1 MRFLKGAKQQ
11 MSQSIS
17 ALPVKAKVKD
27 TSTTYYGVPII
38 WEIGDKNHAGY
49 PANSVTLVAAN
60 ILKLACFDAKEIG
73 NSDSIRRGYG
83 NNRYSI
89 SNLRQ
94 WLNKAG
100 SPWYQAQHGAD
111 AAPTSANVWGDC
123 NEYDDE
129 AGFLTGFSAQMLAA
143 ILNTTLTV
151 AKASVDGGG
160 SETVTDRVFLLSKA
174 EVGLGAENGVSEGST
189 LAMFSDNAS
198 RQCRPTAQA
207 VSYSEYTESSLSA
220 SKPWW
225 YWLRSPYASYSY
237 YVRDVYSDG
246 TLNYLSRAYLG
257 YYGVRP
263 ALNLSSSILV
273 SDSPDSDGAYTIVW
287 NQAPTT
293 PPSITVPD
301 EVRSGKTAEI
311 SWAASV
317 DPEGGAI
324 TYELERSIN
333 SGAWTNIYTGSATS
347 YDDTGVGT
355 SANTVQWRVR
365 AKDVNGAYSGYTSS
379 TVKTVVHN
387 VDPTISGTDTDLGT
401 VTSPPSMAY
410 TVNDQDTEDELT
422 VVESLDGNEIRT
434 IEDAVRNQTYTF
446 SLTEAQFAA
455 LSNGQHTMQVK
466 VTDTLGNSATRT
478 TTFTR
483 SVTGIE
489 YIVGPIETDAAA
501 EKILVSLQYYAAAED
516 VVVSVCNNAFDDNPT
531 WELATIGLKH
541 IFSNATKTAEKWG
554 VGVKVQ
560 ISKSTGY
567 DTISSRPVSGSYV

>member
-60 ILKLACFDAKEIG
+60 ILKLACFDAKESG
-73 NSDSIRRGYG
+73 NSDNNRRNYG
-83 NNRYSI
+83 NNRYSL

-111 AAPTSANVWGDC
+111 AAPTNANVWSNY

-207 VSYSEYTESSLSA
+207 VSNSEYKTSSLSA
-220 SKPWW
+220 SQPWW
-225 YWLRSPYASYSY
+225 YWLRSPHASHSHS
-237 YVRDVYSDG
+237 VRYVYSDG
-246 TLNYLSRAYLG
+246 ALYLSYACRG
-257 YYGVRP
+257 YGVRP

-301 EVRSGKTAEI
+301 EVRSGKAAEI

-387 VDPTISGTDTDLGT
+387 VDPTISGSDTDLGT

-410 TVNDQDTEDELT
+410 TVNDQDTDDELT

-446 SLTEAQFAA
+446 ALTEAQFAA
-455 LSNGQHTMQVK
+455 LSSGQHTMQVK

-516 VVVSVCNNAFDDNPT
+516 VVVSVCNNAFDDSPT

-541 IFSNATKTAEKWG
+541 IFSNSTKTAEKWG

-567 DTISSRPVSGSYV
+567 DTISSRPVSGSYI

>member
-1 MRFLKGAKQQ
+1 

-60 ILKLACFDAKEIG
+60 ILKLACFDAKESG
-73 NSDSIRRGYG
+73 NSDSSRRNYG
-83 NNRYSI
+83 NNRYSL

-111 AAPTSANVWGDC
+111 AAPTNANVWSNY

-151 AKASVDGGG
+151 AKAGVDGGG
-160 SETVTDRVFLLSKA
+160 SETVTDKVFLLSKA

-207 VSYSEYTESSLSA
+207 VANSEYTSGSLSA
-220 SKPWW
+220 SQPWW
-225 YWLRSPYASYSY
+225 YWLRSPIGSISY
-237 YVRDVYSDG
+237 YVRRVTSDG
-246 TLNYLSRAYLG
+246 TLNSGNSAYYG

-387 VDPTISGTDTDLGT
+387 VDPTISGSDTDLGT

-410 TVNDQDTEDELT
+410 TVNDQDTDDELT

-446 SLTEAQFAA
+446 ALTEAQFAA

>member
-27 TSTTYYGVPII
+27 TGTTYYGVPII

-60 ILKLACFDAKEIG
+60 ILKLACFDAKESG
-73 NSDSIRRGYG
+73 NSDSSRRNYG
-83 NNRYSI
+83 NNRYSL

-111 AAPTSANVWGDC
+111 AAPTNANVWSNY

-207 VSYSEYTESSLSA
+207 VSNSEYTNSSLSA
-220 SKPWW
+220 SQPWW
-225 YWLRSPYASYSY
+225 YWLRSPNASYSHS
-237 YVRDVYSDG
+237 VRNVDSDG
-246 TLNYLSRAYLG
+246 ALDNDGACSG
-257 YYGVRP
+257 HNGVRP

-333 SGAWTNIYTGSATS
+333 SGALTNVYTGSATS

-379 TVKTVVHN
+379 AVKTVVHN

-410 TVNDQDTEDELT
+410 TVNDQDTEDALT

-446 SLTEAQFAA
+446 ALTEAQFAA
-455 LSNGQHTMQVK
+455 LSSGQHTMQVK

-516 VVVSVCNNAFDDNPT
+516 VVVSVCNNAFDDSPT

>member
-60 ILKLACFDAKEIG
+60 ILKLACFDAKESG
-73 NSDSIRRGYG
+73 NSDSNRRNYG
-83 NNRYSI
+83 NNRYSL

-111 AAPTSANVWGDC
+111 AAPTNANVWSNY

-160 SETVTDRVFLLSKA
+160 SETVTDKVFLLSKA

-207 VSYSEYTESSLSA
+207 VSNSEYKTSSLSA
-220 SKPWW
+220 SQYWY
-225 YWLRSPYASYSY
+225 YWLRSPDASNSNG
-237 YVRDVYSDG
+237 VRSVYSDG
-246 TLNYLSRAYLG
+246 TLSDSGAHNGNR
-257 YYGVRP
+257 GVRP

-333 SGAWTNIYTGSATS
+333 SGAWTNVYTGSATS

-410 TVNDQDTEDELT
+410 TVNDQDTDDELT

-446 SLTEAQFAA
+446 ALTEAQFAA

-541 IFSNATKTAEKWG
+541 IFSNSTKTAEKWG

>member
-1 MRFLKGAKQQ
+1 

-60 ILKLACFDAKEIG
+60 ILKLAFFDAKESG
-73 NSDSIRRGYG
+73 NSDSSRRNYG
-83 NNRYSI
+83 NNRYSL

-111 AAPTSANVWGDC
+111 AAPTNANVWSNY

-160 SETVTDRVFLLSKA
+160 SETVTDRVFLLSNA

-207 VSYSEYTESSLSA
+207 VSNSEYTNSSLSA
-220 SKPWW
+220 SQPWW
-225 YWLRSPYASYSY
+225 YWLRSPSASYSNS
-237 YVRDVYSDG
+237 VRIVGSDG
-246 TLNYLSRAYLG
+246 TLSVDIACYGIS
-257 YYGVRP
+257 GVRP

-333 SGAWTNIYTGSATS
+333 SGAWTNVYTGSATS

-379 TVKTVVHN
+379 AVKTVVHN

-410 TVNDQDTEDELT
+410 TVNDQDTDDELT

-446 SLTEAQFAA
+446 ALTEAQFAA

-516 VVVSVCNNAFDDNPT
+516 VVVSVCNNAFDDSPT
-531 WELATIGLKH
+531 WELATIGLKR